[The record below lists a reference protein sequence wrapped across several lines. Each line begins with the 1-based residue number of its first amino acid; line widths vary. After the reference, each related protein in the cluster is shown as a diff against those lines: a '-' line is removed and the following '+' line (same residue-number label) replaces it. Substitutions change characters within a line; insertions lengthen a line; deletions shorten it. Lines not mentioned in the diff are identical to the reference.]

1 MRQKGAQC
9 ANKMPLDLNAS
20 AASLKSR
27 GIKGSLYEARG
38 SFYWRVCVPIQK
50 VKEEL
55 AKFPC
60 GYGHNLQP

>member
-1 MRQKGAQC
+1 MSAARVQGQLHSLKMRQKGAQC

-38 SFYWRVCVPIQK
+38 SFY
-50 VKEEL
+50 
-55 AKFPC
+55 
-60 GYGHNLQP
+60 